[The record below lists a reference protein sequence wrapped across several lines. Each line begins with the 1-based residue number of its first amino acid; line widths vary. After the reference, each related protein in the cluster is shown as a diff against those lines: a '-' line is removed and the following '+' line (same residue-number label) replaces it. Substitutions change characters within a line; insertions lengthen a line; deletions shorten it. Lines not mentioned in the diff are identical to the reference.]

1 MNRANRGSTLYSEAR
16 HETFV
21 IAWNAN
27 VIRAFNINRNDRNR
41 KGVAMRRKFKLAI
54 SSIAIAALAAFAMRV
69 LQAQTKPPGY
79 FIAEVDVTDSESFSK
94 DYSAKVPATV
104 QPFGGHWLVRGGK
117 AIGTDGEPPKSRIVV
132 MAFDSVE
139 KAQAWRDSPG
149 YKALVP
155 IRDKAA
161 KVRSFIVEGVAP

>member
-1 MNRANRGSTLYSEAR
+1 MGT
-16 HETFV
+16 T
-21 IAWNAN
+21 
-27 VIRAFNINRNDRNR
+27 
-41 KGVAMRRKFKLAI
+41 FKLVVCSII
-54 SSIAIAALAAFAMRV
+54 SAALGALAAQA
-69 LQAQTKPPGY
+69 LHAQTKPPGY
-79 FIAEVDVTDSESFSK
+79 FIAEVDVTDPESFSK

-117 AIGTDGEPPKSRIVV
+117 AIGSDGEPPKPRIVV
-132 MAFDSVE
+132 MAFDSID

-161 KVRSFIVEGVAP
+161 KVRSFFVEGVAP